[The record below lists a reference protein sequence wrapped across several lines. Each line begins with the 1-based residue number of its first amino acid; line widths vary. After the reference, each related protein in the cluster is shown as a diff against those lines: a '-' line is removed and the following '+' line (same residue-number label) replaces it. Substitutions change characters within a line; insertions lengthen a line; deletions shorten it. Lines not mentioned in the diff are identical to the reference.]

1 MNILIIDDH
10 PLIRFGLESALA
22 RLLAGSRIT
31 AAASVAE
38 ALAALNHPPRPD
50 VILLDLRLPT
60 LAEGMGLLRQ
70 LRVIASSVPVLIV
83 SGEESGDL
91 VPLVRAEGAR
101 GFISKSDGADKLV
114 DAIHRVCGAQNAF
127 VCSEALRGADRA
139 DAAPA
144 CPPLIPRVWQ
154 VYALVASGKPNKLIA
169 RELDISE
176 GAVKNYVTRILDATG
191 SANRGEAILKY
202 AEHIERWRVDPTY
215 RGEQVG

>member
-60 LAEGMGLLRQ
+60 LTEGMSLLRQ
-70 LRVIASSVPVLIV
+70 VRVIASSVPVLIV

-114 DAIHRVCGAQNAF
+114 DAIHRVCAAPDAF
-127 VCSEALRGADRA
+127 VCSDALRGAERA
-139 DAAPA
+139 AA

-169 RELDISE
+169 RDLDISE

-202 AEHIERWRVDPTY
+202 AEHIERWRVDPAY

>member
-50 VILLDLRLPT
+50 VNLLDLRLPT

-70 LRVIASSVPVLIV
+70 VRVIASSVPVLIV

-91 VPLVRAEGAR
+91 VPLVRAEGAC

-114 DAIHRVCGAQNAF
+114 DAIHRVCAAPNAF
-127 VCSEALRGADRA
+127 VCSDALRGAERTA
-139 DAAPA
+139 A

-169 RELDISE
+169 RDLDISE
-176 GAVKNYVTRILDATG
+176 GAVKNYVRRILDATG

-202 AEHIERWRVDPTY
+202 AEHIERWRVDPAY
-215 RGEQVG
+215 RGERVS

>member
-10 PLIRFGLESALA
+10 PLIRFGLESALE
-22 RLLAGSRIT
+22 RLLAGSRIS
-31 AAASVAE
+31 AAASAAE
-38 ALAALNHPPRPD
+38 ALAALNRPPRPD

-60 LAEGMGLLRQ
+60 LADGIGLLRQ
-70 LRVIASSVPVLIV
+70 LRVIASTAAVLIV
-83 SGEESGDL
+83 SGEESPDL

-114 DAIHRVCGAQNAF
+114 AAIQAALAQPGEF
-127 VCSEALRGADRA
+127 QCSEGLRGAAARGA
-139 DAAPA
+139 AAPP
-144 CPPLIPRVWQ
+144 CPALIPRVWQ
-154 VYALVASGKPNKLIA
+154 VYGLVASGKPNKLIA

-202 AEHIERWRVDPTY
+202 AEHIERWRVDPAY
-215 RGEQVG
+215 RG